1 MKPFLTL
8 LLALL
13 CVVASASTHQ
23 YPRTRHR
30 VAMPH
35 KTEIVVPWKTVAAG
49 GAAAGTVIA
58 AYKVSDGVEEG
69 IKTVAK
75 EKPEV
80 FADTLNVLTWPVR
93 WAAFVLFL
101 LSGCWIAKRLLEL
114 TTTSNRKDT
123 TCKSPSTKPNWPEH

>member
-1 MKPFLTL
+1 MKWL
-8 LLALL
+8 LAIFLALL
-13 CVVASASTHQ
+13 SVVAFSVTPNVHRPHRRVSA
-23 YPRTRHR
+23 PR
-30 VAMPH
+30 
-35 KTEIVVPWKTVAAG
+35 KTQIVVPWKTVAAG

-80 FADTLNVLTWPVR
+80 FAVLTWPVR

-101 LSGCWIAKRLLEL
+101 LSGCWITKKLLEL
-114 TTTSNRKDT
+114 KTTSN
-123 TCKSPSTKPNWPEH
+123 

>member
-1 MKPFLTL
+1 MKSF
-8 LLALL
+8 LALVL
-13 CVVASASTHQ
+13 AVLSVITFAATPNIHRPNRRVSA
-23 YPRTRHR
+23 PR
-30 VAMPH
+30 

-75 EKPEV
+75 EKPET
-80 FADTLNVLTWPVR
+80 FADTLSVLTWPIR

-101 LSGCWIAKRLLEL
+101 LSGCWIAKKLLEFK
-114 TTTSNRKDT
+114 TTSNRKDT
-123 TCKSPSTKPNWPEH
+123 TCNSN